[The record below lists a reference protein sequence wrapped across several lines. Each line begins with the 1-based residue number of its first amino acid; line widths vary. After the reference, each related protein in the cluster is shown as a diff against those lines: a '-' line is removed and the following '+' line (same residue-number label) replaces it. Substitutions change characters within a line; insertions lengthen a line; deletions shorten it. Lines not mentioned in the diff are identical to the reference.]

1 MIDETAAAG
10 FGAQAGAYERGRPS
24 YPADAVAWLIDRLAI
39 APGSRVLDLGSG
51 TGKLTRLLVPS
62 GADLVAVEPVAAMRE
77 QFRDAVPGI
86 EVLDGTA
93 EAIPLPDQ
101 SVAAVVVAQAFH
113 WFDADCALREISRV
127 LRPGGALGL
136 VWNERDESVAWVR
149 ELTAITHWDVRMPYK
164 VGTDWRSVLD
174 ASGVFEAAAK
184 MQFPYE
190 QELDVEG
197 LVDRVSSVSYL
208 AAMSD
213 EERAPY
219 LDRVRALVDGFPQ
232 PFVLPYVTS
241 TYTCRRLP
249 PS

>member
-1 MIDETAAAG
+1 VIDETAAAG

-24 YPADAVAWLIDRLAI
+24 YPNAAVAWMIDRLEI
-39 APGSRVLDLGSG
+39 TRGSRVLDLGSG
-51 TGKLTRLLVPS
+51 TGKFTRLLVPS
-62 GADLVAVEPVAAMRE
+62 GAELLAVEPVPAMRE
-77 QFRDAVPGI
+77 QFRSAVPGI

-93 EAIPLPDQ
+93 ETLPLPDS
-101 SVAAVVVAQAFH
+101 SVDAVVCAQAFH
-113 WFDADCALREISRV
+113 WFDADQALREITRV
-127 LRPGGALGL
+127 LRPLGGLGL
-136 VWNERDESVAWVR
+136 IWNERDESVPWVR
-149 ELTAITHWDVRMPYK
+149 ELTVITHWDVRMPYR

-174 ASGVFEAAAK
+174 ASGLLEPSEK
-184 MQFPYE
+184 RQFPYE

-208 AAMSD
+208 AAMSA

-219 LDRVRALVDGFPQ
+219 LDRVRELVDGFPR

-241 TYTCRRLP
+241 TYTCRRLL